1 MLDFI
6 CNGSVDLFGTR
17 RERKIQNENIC
28 LQRDSTH
35 TTPVHDRKFS
45 ARSRGLDGDQ
55 HTCEPVASK
64 MLEKFSGEL
73 AKKLEN
79 FVGLR
84 YVKNV
89 GK

>member
-1 MLDFI
+1 MTSQSD
-6 CNGSVDLFGTR
+6 R
-17 RERKIQNENIC
+17 RIF
-28 LQRDSTH
+28 S
-35 TTPVHDRKFS
+35 DR
-45 ARSRGLDGDQ
+45 Q
-55 HTCEPVASK
+55 IHTCEPVASK
-64 MLEKFSGEL
+64 MLEKFTGDL

>member
-1 MLDFI
+1 MLISEFQMVFSPPIFFRNDKK
-6 CNGSVDLFGTR
+6 R
-17 RERKIQNENIC
+17 RYYC
-28 LQRDSTH
+28 
-35 TTPVHDRKFS
+35 
-45 ARSRGLDGDQ
+45 

-64 MLEKFSGEL
+64 NLEKFSGEL

-84 YVKNV
+84 YIKNV

>member
-1 MLDFI
+1 MCSEI
-6 CNGSVDLFGTR
+6 NVPR
-17 RERKIQNENIC
+17 NELIFLPLILRINTSNLCVI
-28 LQRDSTH
+28 
-35 TTPVHDRKFS
+35 PI
-45 ARSRGLDGDQ
+45 

-64 MLEKFSGEL
+64 MLEKFAGEL
-73 AKKLEN
+73 AKKREN

>member
-1 MLDFI
+1 MKRQERSTWKI
-6 CNGSVDLFGTR
+6 ER
-17 RERKIQNENIC
+17 RRK
-28 LQRDSTH
+28 
-35 TTPVHDRKFS
+35 RKLKIGQS
-45 ARSRGLDGDQ
+45 

-64 MLEKFSGEL
+64 MLEKFTGEL
-73 AKKLEN
+73 AKKREN

>member
-1 MLDFI
+1 M
-6 CNGSVDLFGTR
+6 
-17 RERKIQNENIC
+17 KY
-28 LQRDSTH
+28 
-35 TTPVHDRKFS
+35 
-45 ARSRGLDGDQ
+45 

-64 MLEKFSGEL
+64 MLEKFPGEL
-73 AKKLEN
+73 AKKREN

>member
-1 MLDFI
+1 MLSAVTKVI
-6 CNGSVDLFGTR
+6 TSTNGYCNLLWSSQKYIEKDQLWGAARLSHFVLSFMS
-17 RERKIQNENIC
+17 Q
-28 LQRDSTH
+28 STVISQKWLH
-35 TTPVHDRKFS
+35 
-45 ARSRGLDGDQ
+45 

-84 YVKNV
+84 YVK
-89 GK
+89 

>member
-1 MLDFI
+1 M
-6 CNGSVDLFGTR
+6 
-17 RERKIQNENIC
+17 
-28 LQRDSTH
+28 
-35 TTPVHDRKFS
+35 
-45 ARSRGLDGDQ
+45 RSGDELKKLE

-64 MLEKFSGEL
+64 MLEKFTGEL
-73 AKKLEN
+73 AKKREN

>member
-1 MLDFI
+1 MVILSLKSNVVHV
-6 CNGSVDLFGTR
+6 CNYNVYQHVDYETMSSCFV
-17 RERKIQNENIC
+17 NPC
-28 LQRDSTH
+28 PCWH
-35 TTPVHDRKFS
+35 V
-45 ARSRGLDGDQ
+45 

-64 MLEKFSGEL
+64 MLEKFTGEL
-73 AKKLEN
+73 AKKREN